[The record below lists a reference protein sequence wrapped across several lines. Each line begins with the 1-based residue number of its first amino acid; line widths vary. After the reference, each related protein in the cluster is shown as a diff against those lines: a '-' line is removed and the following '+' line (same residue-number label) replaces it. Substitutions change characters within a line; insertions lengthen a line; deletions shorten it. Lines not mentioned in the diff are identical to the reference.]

1 VAVEDCAPVES
12 LCFVVR
18 CAPDDA
24 LFLGTQD
31 MEAKITAVR
40 MENTVALI
48 PVSGRAAIFL
58 ISTVSSVADY
68 GRFFGFHGLAAIL
81 VPRALGLKI
90 QQFQYFAVPF
100 QIRPG
105 TALDELSNFVTSRR

>member
-1 VAVEDCAPVES
+1 
-12 LCFVVR
+12 
-18 CAPDDA
+18 
-24 LFLGTQD
+24 
-31 MEAKITAVR
+31 
-40 MENTVALI
+40 VALI

-68 GRFFGFHGLAAIL
+68 GVRFFRFHGLAAIL
-81 VPRALGLKI
+81 VPWVLGLKI
-90 QQFQYFAVPF
+90 QQFQYFAVPI